1 MPMDFKRDFYVKM
14 SVTLRDKGN
23 FRTKWLKNDS
33 FWL

>member
-23 FRTKWLKNDS
+23 FRTK
-33 FWL
+33 